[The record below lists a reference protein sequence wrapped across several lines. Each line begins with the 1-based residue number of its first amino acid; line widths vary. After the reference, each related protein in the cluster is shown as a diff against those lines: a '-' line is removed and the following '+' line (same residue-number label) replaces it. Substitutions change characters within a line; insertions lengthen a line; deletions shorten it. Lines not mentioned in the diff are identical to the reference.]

1 MKNLDFPAKAEQLL
15 AKRIEE
21 NNFRSLSVFDA
32 NNADFFSNDYLGI
45 ARELQKIQISHHHA
59 GSTGSRLISGNSA
72 YYEKVERY
80 LADFYDAEKALLS
93 IADTMPIWR
102 FFRQYHKGAILF
114 CMMNYRTLRFAMAYD

>member
-32 NNADFFSNDYLGI
+32 NNADFFQRLSRNRSRI
-45 ARELQKIQISHHHA
+45 AKIQISHHHA